1 MRGNWQIESIKKQQS
16 YICIQNDPIG
26 KIFPKDTLNIMYKAI
41 SRIRITFL
49 EKCGYKKDIIMANAF
64 QKHIYS

>member
-1 MRGNWQIESIKKQQS
+1 M
-16 YICIQNDPIG
+16 C
-26 KIFPKDTLNIMYKAI
+26 KAI